1 MITFEESGMRFGPFS
16 EKECFRIEK
25 SPTYK
30 KMEGVKIAEF
40 ILLRPS
46 SKNREIVWIVE
57 AKSSSPKIENKIDRK
72 EIKTDL
78 TRFIDEINQKL
89 ANTLSLLVS
98 ICLQR
103 HKLDNNE
110 LPDSFKNIDLAT
122 IDFRLVLV
130 INGHK
135 KDWLEPLQREI
146 QKALQPMRKI
156 WNLPS
161 DFMIVL
167 NHELA
172 HKYQLISMPVE

>member
-1 MITFEESGMRFGPFS
+1 MITFEESGMTFGPFS
-16 EKECFRIEK
+16 EEECFRIEK

-30 KMEGVKIAEF
+30 KMKGVKIAEF

-46 SKNREIVWIVE
+46 ENSTANCWIVE
-57 AKSSSPKIENKIDRK
+57 AKSSSPKVEN
-72 EIKTDL
+72 ETDL
-78 TRFIDEINQKL
+78 TEFVDEINQKL

-103 HKLDNNE
+103 HKLNSDE
-110 LPDSFKNIDLAT
+110 LPDSFKNIDLAA

-161 DFMIVL
+161 NSMIVL

-172 HKYQLISMPVE
+172 YKYQLISMPAK